1 MSKVHELNL
10 FFFIIHFIQTRHY
23 HYEYKLTKVL
33 WKIDMKDILFI
44 HTDFE
49 YGLQN
54 IRNTINVCKY
64 EKKIE
69 FI

>member
-1 MSKVHELNL
+1 MN
-10 FFFIIHFIQTRHY
+10 FFSEITKLSTRHY

-33 WKIDMKDILFI
+33 WKIDIKDILFI

-54 IRNTINVCKY
+54 IRNTINVCT
-64 EKKIE
+64 EDDSLNCLIN
-69 FI
+69 FN